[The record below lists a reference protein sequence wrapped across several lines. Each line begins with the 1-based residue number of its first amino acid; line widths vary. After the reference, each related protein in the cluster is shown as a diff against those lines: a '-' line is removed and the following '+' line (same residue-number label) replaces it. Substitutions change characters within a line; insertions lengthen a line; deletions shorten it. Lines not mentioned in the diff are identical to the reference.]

1 MEKRRYKEIT
11 ILYEKR
17 RMKSDQLLIEIK
29 PRKLIFISFV
39 NCETEK
45 GNTYEDVATF
55 DEVEIPLGDWL
66 TVEDIVR

>member
-1 MEKRRYKEIT
+1 
-11 ILYEKR
+11 
-17 RMKSDQLLIEIK
+17 MKSDQLLIEIK